1 MAVVTERD
9 GVDAIVEQ
17 WARERPDLDTT
28 AMAVFGRIY
37 RAARLAGDAQERC
50 YAQFGITRADFDV
63 LATLR
68 RAAGP
73 EGMSPGRLTSAL
85 MLTSGGMTSRLDR
98 LERAGHLVR
107 TPDPGDRRALLVRL
121 TDSGRA
127 LIDEAVTA
135 GLAVQQQLLA
145 GLSGDRLRQVEDL
158 LRDLLASVEQHDG

>member
-1 MAVVTERD
+1 MARHD
-9 GVDAIVEQ
+9 GVDGIVEQ
-17 WARERPDLDTT
+17 WARERPDLDTH

-37 RAARLAGDAQERC
+37 RAARVAGDAQERC
-50 YAQFGITRADFDV
+50 YARFGITRADFDV

-73 EGMSPGRLTSAL
+73 EGLSPGRLTSAL
-85 MLTSGGMTSRLDR
+85 MLTSGGMTGRLDR

-107 TPDPGDRRALLVRL
+107 TPDPADRRALLVRL

-135 GLAVQQQLLA
+135 GLAVQQQLLS
-145 GLSGDRLRQVEDL
+145 GLGEARLRQVEDL
-158 LRDLLASVEQHDG
+158 LRDLLASVEANAQS